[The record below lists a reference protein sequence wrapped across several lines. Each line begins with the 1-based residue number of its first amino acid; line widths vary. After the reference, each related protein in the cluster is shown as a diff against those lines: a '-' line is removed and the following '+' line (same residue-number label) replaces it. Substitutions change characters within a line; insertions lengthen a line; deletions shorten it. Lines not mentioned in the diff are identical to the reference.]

1 MPTLLELRAKRN
13 TLVTEAR
20 ALLDRAKGEN
30 RDLNAEE
37 TTSYEKLMTDQESIR
52 SSIEREE
59 RQEKLDREMAES
71 TRQAP
76 RQNPGG
82 GQSDEERSRSE
93 YRAAFGRWLGLG
105 KDGRLDPNEERA
117 LSAQTGAAGG
127 YLMAPQEMVSTLIK
141 SIDDDVFIRMLG
153 TKYQVNSSDSLG
165 APSLD
170 NDPADA
176 DWTAEITTVGEDTTM
191 TFGKRELRP
200 QLVTKLLKVSNRLMR
215 NAAMGAEAIVT
226 QRLAYKVGIT
236 HEKGFL
242 TGTGAGQPL
251 GVFTASSDG
260 ISTSRDVST
269 GNATNAI
276 TMDGLINAKYAIKA
290 GYQRRASWIFH
301 RDGIKSI
308 AKLRDDSGASAGT
321 GQYLWEPSK
330 VANEPDRLL
339 GSPVYQ
345 SEYAPNTFTTG
356 LYVGLFGDFSFYWIA
371 DNLQVQLQR
380 LVELYAAT
388 NQTGFIVRAETDGMP
403 VLGEAFARVKL
414 A

>member
-1 MPTLLELRAKRN
+1 LC
-13 TLVTEAR
+13 
-20 ALLDRAKGEN
+20 
-30 RDLNAEE
+30 
-37 TTSYEKLMTDQESIR
+37 
-52 SSIEREE
+52 
-59 RQEKLDREMAES
+59 
-71 TRQAP
+71 
-76 RQNPGG
+76 
-82 GQSDEERSRSE
+82 
-93 YRAAFGRWLGLG
+93 
-105 KDGRLDPNEERA
+105 
-117 LSAQTGAAGG
+117 
-127 YLMAPQEMVSTLIK
+127 
-141 SIDDDVFIRMLG
+141 
-153 TKYQVNSSDSLG
+153 
-165 APSLD
+165 
-170 NDPADA
+170 
-176 DWTAEITTVGEDTTM
+176 DWKAC
-191 TFGKRELRP
+191 
-200 QLVTKLLKVSNRLMR
+200 
-215 NAAMGAEAIVT
+215 
-226 QRLAYKVGIT
+226 
-236 HEKGFL
+236 
-242 TGTGAGQPL
+242 
-251 GVFTASSDG
+251 
-260 ISTSRDVST
+260 ST